1 MHKDKSIWEYL
12 SSLQNIGDIICLIL
26 TPVLC
31 LTNYGDAPY
40 LELETQA
47 YMGALVSFF
56 LFSKC
61 FDWLRVFE
69 KTSYIIKLIE
79 ETLRDIVSFM
89 ILFLVSLTMFAFPLA
104 ILNNINQ

>member
-69 KTSYIIKLIE
+69 ETSFIVKLIR
-79 ETLRDIVSFM
+79 ETIWDIRWFM
-89 ILFLVSLTMFAFPLA
+89 VLFMVSLVMFAFPLT
-104 ILNNINQ
+104 ILENIN